1 MLLLNLARIRTAE
14 ERFDQVYAPGSV
26 AAEGDTFRVTAPV
39 TLGFDVHKDQN
50 RFRLA
55 GRVQTT
61 IGLTCSRCLE
71 PFETPVDATF
81 DLRYEPRPT
90 APARPEREVEDDD
103 FSVAFYDDEAIDLGQ
118 LMREQCYLSLPM
130 KPLCSEGC
138 RGLCPQ
144 CGTNLN
150 LGTCGCVQR
159 DDDPRFAALRALR
172 AGAELESDDVRK
184 L

>member
-14 ERFDQVYAPGSV
+14 ERFDQVYAPEAV
-26 AAEGDTFRVTAPV
+26 AADGDTFTVKAPV
-39 TLGFDVHKDQN
+39 TLGLDVHKDGD
-50 RFRLA
+50 RFRLV

-61 IGLTCSRCLE
+61 LAQPCSRCLE
-71 PFETPVDATF
+71 MFEWPVDATF
-81 DLRYEPRPT
+81 DLRYQPRST
-90 APARPEREVEDDD
+90 APAGAEREVDEDD
-103 FSVAFYDDEAIDLGQ
+103 FSTAFYDDDVIDLGQ
-118 LMREQCYLSLPM
+118 LMREQFYLLLPM

-172 AGAELESDDVRK
+172 AGAEQDPGNVRK
-184 L
+184 P